1 MQHQEITFLFK
12 GRYFKIGQLSPQTK
26 QVWFVLHGYGQL
38 AQYFIRKFNSLEGQH
53 ICVIAP
59 EGLSNFYV
67 EDVASRAQ
75 SGNNRVG
82 ASWMTRENRL
92 TDVANYLEY
101 LNAVYAHELRDHAT
115 VPVTVLGFSQGA
127 ATASRWVVDGKIRF
141 DRLVLWAGILPPDM
155 NLAGVQQSLA
165 GKKVVFIYGT
175 NDPFLTDE
183 RFTEMKTLVSTF
195 GLSPEYLAFDGG
207 HELHT
212 PTLHSLL

>member
-1 MQHQEITFLFK
+1 MQQQEIIFPFR
-12 GRYFKIGQLSPQTK
+12 GRYFKIGQLSAQTR

-38 AQYFIRKFNSLEGQH
+38 AQYFIRKFSSLEAQH

-75 SGNNRVG
+75 SGNTRVG

-92 TDVANYLEY
+92 ADIANYLEY
-101 LNAVYAHELRDHAT
+101 LNALYAHELRDHPT
-115 VPVTVLGFSQGA
+115 LPVTVLGFSQGA

-141 DRLVLWAGILPPDM
+141 DKLVLWAGMLPPDM
-155 NLAGVQQSLA
+155 NLEGAQQSLA
-165 GKKVVFIYGT
+165 DKKVVFVYGLR
-175 NDPFLTDE
+175 DPFLTDE
-183 RFTEMKTLVSTF
+183 RFTEMKAVVSAV
-195 GLSPEYLAFDGG
+195 GLSPAYLPFEGG